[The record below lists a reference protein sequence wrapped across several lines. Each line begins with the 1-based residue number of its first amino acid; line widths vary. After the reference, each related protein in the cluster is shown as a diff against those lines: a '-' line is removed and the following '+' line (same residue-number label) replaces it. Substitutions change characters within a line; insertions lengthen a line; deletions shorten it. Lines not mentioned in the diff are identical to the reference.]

1 MIIELDKVVLL
12 CVCCVYWS
20 VNVFVVD
27 MNDIFLEKIF
37 ILWGYCDC
45 CDVKVYEIVVC
56 EFVEEI
62 GWFFDSVFIY
72 KLLFML

>member
-37 ILWGYCDC
+37 IL
-45 CDVKVYEIVVC
+45 
-56 EFVEEI
+56 
-62 GWFFDSVFIY
+62 
-72 KLLFML
+72 